1 MRRLILLLSF
11 LSLLAFVIG
20 GSLYYQASYAAY
32 RKTDYA
38 LAREEL
44 LRISDYVEQQ
54 VTARQRM
61 TAASALT
68 TGAADYLLSP
78 TPSAQKALIDELREL
93 RAALSVTT
101 VYLLDAQGE
110 TVASSNAGKQR
121 DFMGHNFGFRPYFK
135 SAIAGR
141 PAHQIAMGKIS
152 KVVGTYFSHPVRGL
166 DASSGVAGVMVIK
179 APLEIPQFEELA
191 TVLTKRLNDSPES
204 IIVVTSPGGHVLA
217 ADNGIWVDRKLPMK
231 ALQGNDN
238 RTLNLDDEEY
248 RVTSLELSSFPGWQ
262 LLRLSKTQY
271 WKQLLSPLLVP
282 TGLLYLLLLIALTI
296 ALVWLYRTAAREVRA
311 RELATLRLRRS
322 RARYRRRSEHD
333 ALTGLYNRGRYDL
346 DIGKEMQRS
355 ERYVRPLS
363 MALLDL
369 DFFKKINDCHGHD
382 EGDRVLRLVARL
394 LKNNLR
400 ETDSAYRVGG
410 EEFIVILPE
419 TEPGAAE
426 ALISRLRA
434 AVRGS
439 AVFTKNGE
447 TLQITFS
454 CAIVTYHTGESEN
467 SFYRRADEL
476 LYEVKANGR
485 DHTLVSPL
493 ITDKFSVLQAED

>member
-11 LSLLAFVIG
+11 LGLLAFITG
-20 GSLYYQASYAAY
+20 GLLYYQASFAAY
-32 RKTDYA
+32 KKTDYA

-54 VTARQRM
+54 VTSRQRM
-61 TAASALT
+61 TAALALAT
-68 TGAADYLLSP
+68 NTADYLTRP
-78 TPSAQKALIDELREL
+78 TQSAQVTLIGEFREL
-93 RAALSVTT
+93 RAALNVTT
-101 VYLLDAQGE
+101 IYLLNAEGD

-135 SAIAGR
+135 EAFAGR

-152 KVVGTYFSHPVRGL
+152 KVVGTYFSHPIRAT
-166 DASSGVAGVMVIK
+166 DASNALVGVLVIK

-191 TVLTKRLNDSPES
+191 TALTKRSNDSPES
-204 IIVVTSPGGHVLA
+204 IILVTSPDGHILA
-217 ADNGIWVDRKLPMK
+217 ADNQDWLNQTLPTK
-231 ALQGNDN
+231 ALKGKDN
-238 RTLNLDDEEY
+238 RTLNLHDEEY
-248 RVTSLELSSFPGWQ
+248 RVVSLELLSFPGWQ
-262 LLRLSKTQY
+262 ILRLSKTQY

-282 TGLLYLLLLIALTI
+282 TGLLYLLLLIALTF
-296 ALVWLYRTAAREVRA
+296 AVMWLYRTAAREVRA

-333 ALTGLYNRGRYDL
+333 ALTGLYNRGKYDF
-346 DIGKEMQRS
+346 DIEKEMQRS

-369 DFFKKINDCHGHD
+369 DFFKKINDCYGHD

-394 LKNNLR
+394 MKNNLR

-410 EEFIVILPE
+410 EEFVVLLPE
-419 TEPGAAE
+419 TEPSDAE
-426 ALISRLRA
+426 VLISRLRT
-434 AVRGS
+434 AVEDS
-439 AVFTKNGE
+439 AIYTKNGE
-447 TLQITFS
+447 TLNITFS
-454 CAIVTYHTGESEN
+454 CAIVIYQAGESER

-476 LYEVKANGR
+476 LYQVKANGR
-485 DHTLVSPL
+485 NHTLVSPL
-493 ITDKFSVLQAED
+493 LTDES